1 MYLLNE
7 TVVKDEEDK
16 LWNTYGITYG
26 DIVIE
31 DISTEKEKI
40 EKLVRLCNELDLDPI
55 HIHDVVEDFLVHN
68 DIWENEKLSFN

>member
-7 TVVKDEEDK
+7 TVAKDEEGK

-68 DIWENEKLSFN
+68 DI

>member
-68 DIWENEKLSFN
+68 DI